1 MRTKHCG
8 FKKNRNLYMKSNTN
22 ICRLFFVF
30 LLFSI
35 KSFGQN
41 ANPILSMDIDIVP
54 IGNNFSLDSLP
65 MISDSTIYQV
75 GMNLNL
81 YDSTDIQNIEVKLG
95 STDGGSE
102 FMSHVFAFDVSG
114 SLGGG
119 LSYVRNGNSIQLGL
133 GELTGVYS
141 YFAEVRVQ
149 HLNGTYSPFISF
161 NK

>member
-1 MRTKHCG
+1 
-8 FKKNRNLYMKSNTN
+8 MKPKLFF
-22 ICRLFFVF
+22 CRLFFAIF
-30 LLFSI
+30 FISGH
-35 KSFGQN
+35 SSGQGV
-41 ANPILSMDIDIVP
+41 NPILTMDVVTNP